1 MATIERQLISQTHWR
16 TDGVTT
22 NFSFSF
28 LNGYIS
34 QQHIKCR
41 LRDPVS
47 GLEQAVTPVRGTSSV
62 SITPAPA
69 NGWLLVIYR
78 DTPFTPL
85 VNFSDTTSLDEE
97 DLTLLVRQAMFAAQE
112 ARDWSDSQLARF
124 AEGLSGD
131 NQLTV
136 QLLALVE
143 QAQAA
148 LTQAT
153 QVAAG
158 VTADAAGIEAS
169 ANQVQASANDALAAR
184 GDANAFMDAA
194 AQSATLANASSVDA
208 YANRL
213 QAEAAALSA
222 QGAAVLATAAKDT
235 AAAIAAALGAG
246 GLPGGS
252 GGLTPG
258 TIFLNDEVVLFEF
271 S

>member
-1 MATIERQLISQTHWR
+1 MTQPEVHEGLLTWRDMATIERQLISQTHWR

-47 GLEQAVTPVRGTSSV
+47 GLERAVTPVRGTSSV

-124 AEGLSGD
+124 AEGLGGD

-169 ANQVQASANDALAAR
+169 ANQVQASERCPGRAR
-184 GDANAFMDAA
+184 RR
-194 AQSATLANASSVDA
+194 Q
-208 YANRL
+208 RL
-213 QAEAAALSA
+213 HGRRCPVSHARQC
-222 QGAAVLATAAKDT
+222 K
-235 AAAIAAALGAG
+235 LG
-246 GLPGGS
+246 
-252 GGLTPG
+252 
-258 TIFLNDEVVLFEF
+258 
-271 S
+271 